1 MIMLEDLKNNMV
13 IEEQILEKVLLF
25 KPDMHKDERGYFFE
39 SFKESIFEE
48 NGYNIRFV
56 QDNEAFSK
64 YSGTLRGLHYQLRK
78 PQGKLLHVV
87 SGAIKDVV
95 VDIRKGSPDFGK
107 SIMINLNSASH
118 NMIYIPEGF
127 AHGYLIL
134 EDNTI
139 IQYKCTN
146 YYDSSS
152 EYGVKWDDED
162 INIDWDISDP
172 ILSDKDKNFP
182 KLKDQNNLPIY

>member
-13 IEEQILEKVLLF
+13 IEEQVLEKVLLF

-64 YSGTLRGLHYQLRK
+64 YSGTLRGLHYQLRR

-127 AHGYLIL
+127 AHGYLVL

-172 ILSDKDKNFP
+172 ILSDKDRNFP
-182 KLKDQNNLPIY
+182 KLKDQNNLPKY

>member
-78 PQGKLLHVV
+78 PQAKLLHVV

-127 AHGYLIL
+127 AHGYLAL